1 MSIQHKIDSRTEK
14 LQAILADAN
23 TAIIAKSGTAAANLS
38 GIPAAIEALVS
49 GDATPNIV
57 GIDVSAWS
65 SGKFSETLETGD
77 TFDYGVEFDA
87 SQRPI
92 EVTLPTGDTVAVK
105 WEASEQWQ

>member
-1 MSIQHKIDSRTEK
+1 MSVQSEINSRAAK
-14 LQAILADAN
+14 LQAILDSAN
-23 TAIIAKSGTAAANLS
+23 AAITAKDGTAAANLS

-49 GDATPNIV
+49 GEAAPDIV

-65 SGKFSETLETGD
+65 SGSFSETLETGD

-92 EVTLPTGDTVAVK
+92 EITLPTGETVPVK
-105 WEASEQWQ
+105 WEAS